1 LIHLASSDARW
12 IGHAPGAPRGPLS
25 DVRDPTPTQARPGWQ
40 EHRPP
45 FARSVQ
51 RVDTLAQRAQ
61 DDLALAKL
69 ADSCHHLGGVA
80 AQPIYPDDD
89 DGVADL
95 ARRLEKVS
103 RRAKQSSDLDEL
115 LDERS
120 ELTGS

>member
-1 LIHLASSDARW
+1 LIHPASS
-12 IGHAPGAPRGPLS
+12 G
-25 DVRDPTPTQARPGWQ
+25 
-40 EHRPP
+40 
-45 FARSVQ
+45 
-51 RVDTLAQRAQ
+51 
-61 DDLALAKL
+61 
-69 ADSCHHLGGVA
+69 HHLGGVA

-95 ARRLEKVS
+95 ARRLGKVS